1 VLVVRS
7 ITMLLLAM
15 QVVLWNAETL
25 KPKSILKEHTSL
37 ISDVRFSPNIPRLAT
52 SSFDKTIRVWD
63 ADKVHWSH
71 QCNFFYLLP
80 DTVYTV
86 YIKWHRIPLSDI
98 D

>member
-1 VLVVRS
+1 MEF
-7 ITMLLLAM
+7 TMLLLAM